1 MLGKILLGCI
11 VVLGCNKSEGGD
23 SLGSAMATSAAKS
36 GSGGFSADLAKEMG
50 VGKGSAGSAAKPDD
64 KVAMAGSAKP
74 GEAGDTKAGD
84 AKAGDT
90 KAGKAGDTKAGDM
103 KAGDM
108 KAGAG
113 DMKAGDM
120 KAGDTKAGDM
130 KAGDMKAGDAKAGD
144 AKAGTAKAGDT
155 KAGDA
160 KAGDTKAGDAKAGDA
175 KAGDA
180 KAGIA
185 KAGDTKPPPDIKPA
199 QTPVVA
205 PAVPV
210 KPPANLAAIK
220 LSLLPNWDRD
230 IGEAGTF
237 QYVVRI
243 KNTSGATKTFT
254 FHYGYDDPRAPSD
267 REQYKKFLLDQK
279 IMTGEL
285 RDRQRGGAW
294 FIEGADENGA
304 PAFRYVVLYGGK
316 RLICYGSL
324 YKDAESN
331 KLGDDRDQTIIQAKQ
346 ICETLA
352 L

>member
-11 VVLGCNKSEGGD
+11 VVLGACNKSEGGD
-23 SLGSAMATSAAKS
+23 SLGSAMATSSAKT

-50 VGKGSAGSAAKPDD
+50 VGKGSAKPDD
-64 KVAMAGSAKP
+64 KVAMTGSAGSAAKP
-74 GEAGDTKAGD
+74 MAADPKAVDPKAADPKAVDPKATD
-84 AKAGDT
+84 AKAADP
-90 KAGKAGDTKAGDM
+90 KAVDPKATDPKAADP
-103 KAGDM
+103 KAVDP
-108 KAGAG
+108 KATAV
-113 DMKAGDM
+113 DPKA
-120 KAGDTKAGDM
+120 
-130 KAGDMKAGDAKAGD
+130 
-144 AKAGTAKAGDT
+144 AGTKPADPKSIDPKAADP
-155 KAGDA
+155 KA
-160 KAGDTKAGDAKAGDA
+160 AG
-175 KAGDA
+175 
-180 KAGIA
+180 
-185 KAGDTKPPPDIKPA
+185 TKPADPKAVDPKAADPKAAGTKPADIKPA
-199 QTPVVA
+199 QTPVVEPT
-205 PAVPV
+205 PAAPV

-230 IGEAGTF
+230 LGEAGTF

-243 KNTSGATKTFT
+243 KNTPGATKTFT

-267 REQYKKFLLDQK
+267 REQYKKFLIDQK
-279 IMTGEL
+279 IMSGDL

-294 FIEGADENGA
+294 FIEGADENGS

-316 RLICYGSL
+316 RLVCYGSL